1 MGQLCI
7 FNYEIT
13 VTYPG
18 GNAVTDKGEFEIGFT
33 GKALRDLNEV
43 DLYGELMFVVLD
55 AFHKEQNEQGGL
67 LDDPNVMVSI
77 QNITWEE
84 ED

>member
-1 MGQLCI
+1 MNQLCT

-18 GNAVTDKGEFEIGFT
+18 DHIVKDKGEFEIAFT
-33 GKALRDLNEV
+33 GKALRDLDEV

-55 AFHKEQNEQGGL
+55 AFHKEQDERGGL
-67 LDDPNVMVSI
+67 LDDPDVTVAI
-77 QNITWEE
+77 RNITWEE
-84 ED
+84 EV

>member
-1 MGQLCI
+1 MSQLCI

-13 VTYPG
+13 ATYPG
-18 GNAVTDKGEFEIGFT
+18 DHIVTDKGEFEIGFT
-33 GKALRDLNEV
+33 GKALRDLDEV

-55 AFHKEQNEQGGL
+55 AFHKEQAERGGL
-67 LDDPNVMVSI
+67 LDDPDVTVAI
-77 QNITWEE
+77 RHITWEE

>member
-1 MGQLCI
+1 MSQLCT

-18 GNAVTDKGEFEIGFT
+18 DHTVTDKGEFEIGFT
-33 GKALRDLNEV
+33 GKALRDLDEV

-55 AFHKEQNEQGGL
+55 AFHKEQAERGGL
-67 LDDPNVMVSI
+67 LDDPDVSVSI
-77 QNITWEE
+77 RNITWED

>member
-1 MGQLCI
+1 MSQLCT
-7 FNYEIT
+7 FNYEIN

-18 GNAVTDKGEFEIGFT
+18 GHIITDQGEFEISFT
-33 GKALRDLNEV
+33 GKALRDLDEV

-55 AFHKEQNEQGGL
+55 AFHKEMAERGGL
-67 LDDPNVMVSI
+67 LDNPDVSVTI
-77 QNITWEE
+77 RHITWED